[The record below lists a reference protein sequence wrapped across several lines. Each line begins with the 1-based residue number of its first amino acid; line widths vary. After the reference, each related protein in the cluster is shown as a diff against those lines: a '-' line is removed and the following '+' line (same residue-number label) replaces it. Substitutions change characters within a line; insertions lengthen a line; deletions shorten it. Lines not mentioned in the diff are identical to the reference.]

1 MLAQTGQTRTMQL
14 DRRSFLQLSA
24 LAGGGLALNLHFSPL
39 AKAQGPGAPP
49 DLTPQAFIKIAP
61 NGIVTIMARASE
73 TGQGMR
79 NMLPMLIAEELDVD
93 WADVRVEQADLDEK
107 KYGIQFS
114 GGSANTPMGWE
125 PMRRV
130 GAAGRQLLMTAAAQT
145 WGVPVAECTTQPG
158 RVLEVAADE
167 APHATPSA
175 SSGSVVRIGSSRVLH
190 PASGRSAG
198 YGELASKAAALPP
211 PALSSVKLKD
221 PKDYHII
228 GHSQAGVDTHGIV
241 TGKPLF
247 GIDVQLP
254 GMLHA
259 TIEKAPVFAGKVKT
273 ANVDEI
279 KTMPGVRHVLVI
291 DGGITPAAY
300 TPWEPGME
308 PGIAIVA
315 DTWWQAQTAR
325 KKLKVDWDLGPAA
338 SQSSE
343 GFAKQ
348 AAELL
353 QTKPGTTVRK
363 YGDVD
368 AALKSSAKVVEA
380 TYEYPFI
387 AHSTMEPQGCT
398 AHWKDGKLEMWTTS
412 TLPIDGRGL
421 VAKTLG
427 IQESDIT
434 THMVRGGGSFGRR
447 LQNDYAVEAAWI
459 AKRVDAPVKLLWARE
474 DDIAHDPFRPG
485 GTVGLKAGIDAQ
497 GKLTAW
503 RHHLVTFGDE
513 KHSTS
518 GGGIGADTYPAGFP
532 PAYGLYTSAQ
542 PLMQRTGALRAP
554 GDNAYCWVAQSF
566 LDECA
571 HEAGRDPLEF
581 QLELLSNKQS
591 PWSESQRDAVGDHEP
606 SGQSVLIPERYKG
619 VLELVAEKSGW
630 AKRTKTPGRGM
641 GIAAWFCHLGYFAE
655 VADVSVDAN
664 GKVTVNHVWAAGD
677 VGSQIINPR
686 AAESMGFGGVIDG
699 MSELAQEITLADGRV
714 RQSNFHNHP
723 VVRMKQIPPIE
734 VYWRK
739 TDYAP
744 TGLGEP
750 TLPPILP
757 AVTNAIFAATG
768 KRIRTIPLQKSGFS
782 WA

>member
-1 MLAQTGQTRTMQL
+1 MRI

-24 LAGGGLALNLHFSPL
+24 LAGGGLALNFYRSPL
-39 AKAQGPGAPP
+39 ARAQGPGAPP

-61 NGIVTIMARASE
+61 DSTVTIMARASE

-79 NMLPMLIAEELDVD
+79 NMLPMLIAEELDVE
-93 WADVRVEQADLDEK
+93 WKNVRIQQADLDEK

-130 GAAGRQLLMTAAAQT
+130 GAAGRQLLVTAAAQT
-145 WGVPVAECTTQPG
+145 WGVPASECTTEPG
-158 RVLEVAADE
+158 RVL
-167 APHATPSA
+167 HQA
-175 SSGSVVRIGSSRVLH
+175 SS
-190 PASGRSAG
+190 RSAA
-198 YGELASKAAALPP
+198 YGELAAKAAALPA

-228 GHSQAGVDTHGIV
+228 GHSQPGVDTHAIV

-247 GIDVQLP
+247 GIDVTLP

-259 TIEKAPVFAGKVKT
+259 TIEKSPVFAAKVKT
-273 ANVDEI
+273 ANVEQI
-279 KTMPGVRHVLVI
+279 KTLPGVRHVLVI
-291 DGGITPAAY
+291 EGSITPAAY

-308 PGIAIVA
+308 PGVAIVA
-315 DTWWQAQTAR
+315 DTWWQAQQAR
-325 KKLKVDWDLGPAA
+325 KQLKIDWDLGPAA
-338 SQSSE
+338 AQSNE
-343 GFAKQ
+343 LFEKR
-348 AAELL
+348 AADLL
-353 QTKPGTTVRK
+353 AAPPGAMVRR

-368 AALKSSAKVVEA
+368 GALKSSSKMVEA
-380 TYEYPFI
+380 TYQFPFI
-387 AHSTMEPQGCT
+387 AHVTMEPQGCT

-412 TLPIDGRGL
+412 TLPADGQAL
-421 VAKTLG
+421 VAKMLG

-459 AKRVDAPVKLLWARE
+459 AKQIGVPVKLLWSRE
-474 DDIAHDPFRPG
+474 DDIGHDPFRPG
-485 GTVGLKAGIDAQ
+485 ATIGLKGGVDAQ

-503 RHHLVTFGDE
+503 RHHFVTFGDG
-513 KHSTS
+513 KHATS
-518 GGGIGADTYPAGFP
+518 GGGIGADSYPAGFP
-532 PAYGLYTSAQ
+532 PSYALYTSMQ
-542 PLMQRTGALRAP
+542 PLTQRTGALRAP

-566 LDECA
+566 LDEMA
-571 HEAGRDPLEF
+571 HAAGRDPLEF

-591 PWSESQRDAVGDHEP
+591 PWASSQGDAVGDHEP
-606 SGQSVLIPERYKG
+606 TGQSVLIPERFKG

-630 AKRTKTPGRGM
+630 AKRSKTPGRGM
-641 GIAAWFCHLGYFAE
+641 GMAAWFCHLGYFAE
-655 VADVSVDAN
+655 VAEVSVDAN
-664 GKVTVNHVWAAGD
+664 NKVTVHRVWAAGD
-677 VGSQIINPR
+677 VGSQIINPQ

-699 MSELAQEITLADGRV
+699 MSALAQEITISEGRV
-714 RQSNFHNHP
+714 EQSNFHNHP
-723 VVRMKQIPPIE
+723 LLRMRQVPPIE
-734 VYWRK
+734 VYWKR

-768 KRIRTIPLQKSGFS
+768 KRIRTLPLQKSGFN

>member
-1 MLAQTGQTRTMQL
+1 MRI

-24 LAGGGLALNLHFSPL
+24 LAGGGLALNLYPARL
-39 AKAQGPGAPP
+39 AKAQGPGTPP

-61 NGIVTIMARASE
+61 DGIVTIMARASE

-93 WADVRVEQADLDEK
+93 WKDVRVQQADLDEK
-107 KYGIQFS
+107 KYGAQFS
-114 GGSANTPMGWE
+114 GGSANTPQGWE

-158 RVLEVAADE
+158 RVLQVA
-167 APHATPSA
+167 SA
-175 SSGSVVRIGSSRVLH
+175 QGPKTSSGRVVRVASGQVLH
-190 PASGRSAG
+190 SISGRTAS
-198 YGELASKAAALPP
+198 YGELAAKAAALPP
-211 PALSSVKLKD
+211 PPLSSVKLKD
-221 PKDYHII
+221 PKDYRII

-247 GIDVQLP
+247 GIDVTVP
-254 GMLHA
+254 GMLYA
-259 TIEKAPVFAGKVKT
+259 SIEKAPVFAGKVKT
-273 ANVDEI
+273 ANLDHI
-279 KTMPGVRHVLVI
+279 KTLPGVRHTLVI
-291 DGGITPAAY
+291 DGGITPAAF

-315 DTWWQAQTAR
+315 DTWWQAQQAR
-325 KKLKVDWDLGPAA
+325 KQLDVQWDLGPAA
-338 SQSSE
+338 SQGSE
-343 GFAKQ
+343 GFAKR

-353 QTKPGTTVRK
+353 QAPPVTTVRK

-368 AALKSSAKVVEA
+368 SALKSSAKVVEA
-380 TYEYPFI
+380 TYEFPFI
-387 AHSTMEPQGCT
+387 AHATMEPQGCT

-412 TLPIDGRGL
+412 TLPGDGRGL

-427 IQESDIT
+427 IKEDDIT

-459 AKRVDAPVKLLWARE
+459 SKQTGVPIKLLWSRE
-474 DDIAHDPFRPG
+474 DDIGHDPFRPG
-485 GTVGLKAGIDAQ
+485 GTVGLKAGLDGQ

-503 RHHLVTFGDE
+503 RHHLITFGDE
-513 KHSTS
+513 KHTAP
-518 GGGIGADTYPAGFP
+518 GGDMDPDSYPSPFA
-532 PAYGLYTSAQ
+532 PAYALYTSPQ
-542 PLMQRTGALRAP
+542 PLMLRCGALRAP

-566 LDECA
+566 LDEMA
-571 HEAGRDPLEF
+571 HAAGRDPLEF
-581 QLELLSNKQS
+581 QLELLNNKQA
-591 PWSESQRDAVGDHEP
+591 PWTGVAVDVHEP
-606 SGQSVLIPERYKG
+606 TGQDALIAERYKG

-630 AKRTKTPGRGM
+630 AKRAKEPGRGL

-655 VADVSVDAN
+655 VADVSVDASD
-664 GKVTVNHVWAAGD
+664 KVTVNHVWAAGD
-677 VGSQIINPR
+677 VGSQIINPH
-686 AAESMGFGGVIDG
+686 AAESMGYGGVIDG
-699 MSELAQEITLADGRV
+699 MSELAQEITLSEGRGV
-714 RQSNFHNHP
+714 EQSNFHNHP
-723 VVRMKQIPPIE
+723 VLRMKQVPPID

-739 TDYAP
+739 TNYAP

-768 KRIRTIPLQKSGFS
+768 KRIRTLPMQKSGFS